1 MESQR
6 HKWSRAW
13 RFSLVRLDGLVESC
27 VTVDRRSASMD
38 LWSHAWPLFAGP
50 HRWSVVC
57 QKFLKTLHCP
67 WKIVLMA
74 INSTEHRR
82 EKKSY
87 PSVHETKKFQ
97 DGLESSL
104 RRPWFANSHPK
115 KKIKSIVKLEKFG
128 RYSARRKILTYAI
141 NIVMFSFL
149 LCNFINICMLSARD
163 RLTRIICQSCSFGI
177 TLW

>member
-1 MESQR
+1 
-6 HKWSRAW
+6 
-13 RFSLVRLDGLVESC
+13 
-27 VTVDRRSASMD
+27 
-38 LWSHAWPLFAGP
+38 
-50 HRWSVVC
+50 
-57 QKFLKTLHCP
+57 
-67 WKIVLMA
+67 MA

-87 PSVHETKKFQ
+87 PSVHEPKIFKMDSNQ
-97 DGLESSL
+97 VCDDLDL
-104 RRPWFANSHPK
+104 RIRILR

-128 RYSARRKILTYAI
+128 RYSARWKILMYAI

-149 LCNFINICMLSARD
+149 LCNFINICMLSERD